1 MKKIIAEIVIA
12 AAACGCKSDRVKDL
26 ELEGMFTQAES
37 GTVAIGSIEI
47 QAAPVASES
56 VALKMW
62 WDSPLLAPSEVRP
75 CARLMM
81 SGTNTCAKADEI
93 VQAITKA
100 IGINFYK
107 GGTNAVTSAEKKE

>member
-1 MKKIIAEIVIA
+1 MKKLMIVA
-12 AAACGCKSDRVKDL
+12 AFAACVGCQSDRVKDL

-47 QAAPVASES
+47 QAAPKDSES
-56 VALKMW
+56 VSLKMW

-93 VQAITKA
+93 VKSITKA

-107 GGTNAVTSAEKKE
+107 GVTNAVSEVKE